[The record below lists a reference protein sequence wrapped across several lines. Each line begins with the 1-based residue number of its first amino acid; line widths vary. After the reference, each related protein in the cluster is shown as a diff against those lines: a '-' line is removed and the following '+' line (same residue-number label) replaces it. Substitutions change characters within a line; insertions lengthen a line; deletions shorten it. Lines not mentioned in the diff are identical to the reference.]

1 MMPGVER
8 LYDVINRTWP
18 AARRW
23 CRGPWTLRDG
33 QRGGKRV
40 SAATAR
46 HAVAADDVALAE
58 REMAAIGQTPLF
70 MIRAGDEAL
79 DTLLAGAG
87 YAVIDPVNIHLAPVT
102 DLNAPQPH
110 STSFA
115 IWEPLAIQI
124 DMWAQGG
131 IGPGRVAVMR
141 RAQCPKT
148 SILARDGQRAA
159 ATAYVGLHDGIAMI
173 HALEVAPHCRRRGMG
188 RRVML
193 RAAGWAREN
202 GATHIAAVC
211 TQQNTAAN
219 ALYASLGMA
228 LVGQYHYRIKEEAG
242 PT

>member
-1 MMPGVER
+1 MTPAQ
-8 LYDVINRTWP
+8 LYAVVAATWP
-18 AARRW
+18 AAETRS
-23 CRGPWTLRDG
+23 CGAWTIRDG
-33 QRGGKRV
+33 QGGGKRV

-46 HAVAADDVALAE
+46 ADIISADDLPAAESAMRAL
-58 REMAAIGQTPLF
+58 GQTPLF

-79 DTLLAGAG
+79 DALLAGAG
-87 YAVIDPVNIHLAPVT
+87 YSVIDPVNIHLAPVT

-131 IGPGRVAVMR
+131 IGPGRLAVMR
-141 RAQCPKT
+141 RAQCPRT
-148 SILARDGQRAA
+148 SILARDGQRPA
-159 ATAYVGLHDGIAMI
+159 ATAYVGLHDGIAMV

-193 RAAGWAREN
+193 RAAAWAREN

-211 TQQNTAAN
+211 TQENAAAN

-242 PT
+242 PK

>member
-1 MMPGVER
+1 MTPAQ
-8 LYDVINRTWP
+8 LYAVVAATWP
-18 AARRW
+18 AA
-23 CRGPWTLRDG
+23 WTLECGAWTIRDG
-33 QRGGKRV
+33 QGGGKRV

-46 HAVAADDVALAE
+46 ARIITADDLPAAE
-58 REMAAIGQTPLF
+58 SAMLDLGQTPLF

>member
-1 MMPGVER
+1 MTPSQLYAVVEA
-8 LYDVINRTWP
+8 TWP
-18 AARRW
+18 AAETVE
-23 CRGPWTLRDG
+23 RGCWTIRDG
-33 QRGGKRV
+33 HGGGKRV

-46 HAVAADDVALAE
+46 TDAITAADLPAAESAMRAL
-58 REMAAIGQTPLF
+58 GQTPLF

-87 YAVIDPVNIHLAPVT
+87 YGVIDPVNIHLAPVSE
-102 DLNAPQPH
+102 LNAPQPH

-124 DMWAQGG
+124 DMWATGG
-131 IGPGRVAVMR
+131 IGPDRVAVMR

-159 ATAYVGLHDGIAMI
+159 ATAYVGLHDGVAMV
-173 HALEVAPHCRRRGMG
+173 HALEVTPHCRRRGMG

-193 RAAGWAREN
+193 RAAAWAREN

-211 TQQNTAAN
+211 TQENAAAN

>member
-1 MMPGVER
+1 MTPAQ
-8 LYDVINRTWP
+8 LYAVVAATWP
-18 AARRW
+18 AARTLE
-23 CRGPWTLRDG
+23 CGAWTIRDG
-33 QRGGKRV
+33 QGGGKRV

-46 HAVAADDVALAE
+46 ARIITADDLPAAE
-58 REMAAIGQTPLF
+58 SAMLDLGQTPLF

-159 ATAYVGLHDGIAMI
+159 ATAYVGLHDGIAMV